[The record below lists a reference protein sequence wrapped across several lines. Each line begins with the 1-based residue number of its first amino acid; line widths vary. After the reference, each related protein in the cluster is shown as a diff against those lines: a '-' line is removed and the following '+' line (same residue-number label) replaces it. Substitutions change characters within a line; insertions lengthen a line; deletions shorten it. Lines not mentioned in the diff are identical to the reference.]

1 LASKHSAPGK
11 VGKAMWNWTKR
22 EPHPEQ
28 DKASPLSDDFVYFA
42 ANVARAAAAM
52 GEPARASGEQD
63 TPPEGVPVTPGPEVL
78 HIVIVSEPEPEADG
92 PVVESTIAP
101 SSDPSSQPTTG
112 ELDTPPSD
120 DGMPSPLPPLTR
132 PSRRKLA
139 LWIGIGASATLALM
153 VVLLLVSP
161 LILAAPVTVT
171 IIPSSRVISTIMQV
185 TLSTGLHPAPGSL
198 PGRALPT
205 LSLSETLTVPT
216 TGIGHQQAEPGHGT
230 VTFYNAAPEIQ
241 TIPAGTLLTGKDG
254 VEVVT
259 DTDAVIPAAAYPSFG
274 EATVAAHTAITG
286 PAGNIAANDLYG
298 PCCRLNVSAVNH
310 AFSGGHNA
318 RTFPMVSYQDVAKVE
333 GVLHPQLIKSMKA
346 AFLTDLRMGE
356 SLLTPFACR
365 EQVDGS
371 AGIGD
376 EATSL
381 TLMLTE
387 TCSADAYQTQELT
400 ALVTGQL
407 VARAQH
413 EVGSGYT
420 LVGNITP
427 QVLNAMPVTGKPH
440 TQLLSVRG
448 TGTWAYQFGEQQIEQ
463 MAREIAGKNAAQA
476 TNILLHSPG
485 VSQVN
490 VGTGGTLPAD
500 PARIHVLVIEQGN

>member
-1 LASKHSAPGK
+1 
-11 VGKAMWNWTKR
+11 MWNWTKR

-42 ANVARAAAAM
+42 ANVARAAAVM
-52 GEPARASGEQD
+52 GETARGQD
-63 TPPEGVPVTPGPEVL
+63 EPHTPPEGVPVTPGPEVL

-92 PVVESTIAP
+92 PVVESTLAP
-101 SSDPSSQPTTG
+101 SSDPANQPTTG
-112 ELDTPPSD
+112 DLDTASGNDTPVS
-120 DGMPSPLPPLTR
+120 SLPPLTR
-132 PSRRKLA
+132 PSRHRLG
-139 LWIGIGASATLALM
+139 LWIGIGMSATLVMAAILF
-153 VVLLLVSP
+153 LVSP
-161 LILAAPVTVT
+161 LLLAAPVTVT
-171 IIPSSRVISTIMQV
+171 VIPSSRTLSTIMQV

-198 PGRALPT
+198 AGRALPM
-205 LSLSETLTVPT
+205 LSLSETFTVPT
-216 TGIGHQQAEPGHGT
+216 SGIGHQQAEPGHGT

-254 VEVVT
+254 IEIVT
-259 DTDAVIPAAAYPSFG
+259 DADAVIPAAAYPSFG

-310 AFSGGHNA
+310 AFSGGQDA

-333 GVLHPQLIKSMKA
+333 SVLHPQLIKSMKA

-387 TCSADAYQTQELT
+387 TCSADAYQTQELA
-400 ALVTGQL
+400 ALVSQQL
-407 VARAQH
+407 MARAQQQG
-413 EVGSGYT
+413 GSGYSLAGTIT
-420 LVGNITP
+420 LEMID
-427 QVLNAMPVTGKPH
+427 AMPVTGKPNM
-440 TQLLSVRG
+440 QLLTVRG
-448 TGTWAYQFGEQQIEQ
+448 TGTWAYQLSEQQIEQ

-476 TNILLHSPG
+476 TSILLHSPG

-490 VGTGGTLPAD
+490 VGTSGTLPAD
-500 PARIHVLVIEQGN
+500 PARIHVLVIEQGS